1 MQAKT
6 MSQVIELVNSE
17 AVRLG
22 NFLAGLDQGSWSAP
36 SACAGWTAGDVVG
49 HLSQGGFTWADSITR
64 AVAGDS
70 GPPAGQQPLRTGERG
85 SEETAQR
92 AITFRQE
99 RDAGDLLQSFNE
111 GYHRLRQ
118 VLATLTAEDW
128 DRPCFHR
135 RGVMVMND
143 YVALRLQELAIHS
156 WDIRSGLDGA
166 ATIFQEP
173 LATLVG
179 RVQRWLTNSFVRDSS
194 LASPVRYRFDIS
206 QPVAV
211 RQDVVV
217 NSDSFSIEAS
227 SDGPADVTFRCDT
240 GNYILLIYGRVDLG
254 PASGQTRVAIEG
266 NPDLAARFGALFP
279 GI

>member
-1 MQAKT
+1 MQPET

-22 NFLAGLDQGSWSAP
+22 DFLAGLDQGGWSAP
-36 SACAGWTAGDVVG
+36 SACAGWAAGDVVA
-49 HLSQGGFTWADSITR
+49 HLSQGGITWADSITR
-64 AVAGDS
+64 AVGGDS
-70 GPPAGQQPLRTGERG
+70 GPPPGQQALRPGERG
-85 SEETAQR
+85 SDETAQR
-92 AITFRQE
+92 AIAYRQE
-99 RDAGDLLQSFNE
+99 RGAVDLLESFNE
-111 GYHRLRQ
+111 GYQRLRQ

-128 DRPCFHR
+128 GKPCFHR

-156 WDIRSGLDGA
+156 WDIRSGLDGT

-179 RVQRWLTNSFVRDSS
+179 RVQRWLTNSFVRD
-194 LASPVRYRFDIS
+194 LSPESPIRFRFDVT

-211 RQDVVV
+211 QQDVVV
-217 NSDSFSIEAS
+217 TPDGFSIEGS
-227 SDGPADVTFRCDT
+227 GNGPADVTFQCDT

-254 PASGQTRVAIEG
+254 HASGQTRVEIEG
-266 NPDLAARFGALFP
+266 DPGMAARFGALFP
-279 GI
+279 GV